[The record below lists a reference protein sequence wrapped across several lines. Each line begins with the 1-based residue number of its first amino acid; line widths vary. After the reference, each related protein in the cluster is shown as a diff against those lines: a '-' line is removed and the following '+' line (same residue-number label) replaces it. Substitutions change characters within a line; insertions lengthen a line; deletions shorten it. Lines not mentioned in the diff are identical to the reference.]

1 MKIINRALCAV
12 ASGLCV
18 ALSFTACGS
27 GGSSSTPP
35 PAAASPATITTV
47 AGTGTACTVQPCGD
61 TGLATLAQLSSPGDV
76 AVNAAG
82 NFLWI
87 ADVSNHRIRRVDVG
101 TGTITTVA
109 GTGTACTVQPCGDT
123 GLATLAQLS
132 GPRSVAVDAAG
143 NLWIADQN
151 NHRIRRVDVGTGN
164 ITTVAGTG
172 TAGFSGDIGL
182 ADAAQL
188 SSPRG
193 VAVDAAGN
201 LWIADFG
208 NHRIRKVDT
217 AGIITTVAGTGA
229 AAFSGDA
236 GQADAA
242 ELSSPGGVAVDTAG
256 NLWIAD
262 LGNHR
267 IRKVDAATGTITT
280 VAGTGGFG
288 FNGDNIAATAAQL
301 FNPSGVAVNAAGDLW
316 IADLS
321 NDRIRKVDAATGT
334 ITTVAGTGV
343 SGSLGDNGPATFAQ
357 LFNPAGVAVN
367 AAGDLWIADLSNN
380 RIRKVEP

>member
-1 MKIINRALCAV
+1 MKLINRALCAV

-47 AGTGTACTVQPCGD
+47 AGTGVAGFSGD
-61 TGLATLAQLSSPGDV
+61 NMAATLAQLSSPGDV
-76 AVNAAG
+76 AVDLAG
-82 NFLWI
+82 NLWI
-87 ADVSNHRIRRVDVG
+87 ADVSNHRIRRVDAV

-109 GTGTACTVQPCGDT
+109 GTVGFGFNGDNIAATA
-123 GLATLAQLS
+123 AQLS
-132 GPRSVAVDAAG
+132 GPRSVAVDLAG

-151 NHRIRRVDVGTGN
+151 NDRIRRVDAVTGT

-172 TAGFSGDIGL
+172 VAGSLGDNGPATL
-182 ADAAQL
+182 AQL

-201 LWIADFG
+201 LWIADFD
-208 NHRIRKVDT
+208 NHRIRM
-217 AGIITTVAGTGA
+217 
-229 AAFSGDA
+229 
-236 GQADAA
+236 
-242 ELSSPGGVAVDTAG
+242 
-256 NLWIAD
+256 
-262 LGNHR
+262 
-267 IRKVDAATGTITT
+267 VDAATGTITT
-280 VAGTGGFG
+280 VAGTGVAGSL
-288 FNGDNIAATAAQL
+288 GDNGPATAAQL
-301 FNPSGVAVNAAGDLW
+301 RNPSGVAVNAAGDLW

-321 NDRIRKVDAATGT
+321 NDRIRKVDATTGT

-343 SGSLGDNGPATFAQ
+343 SGALGDNGPATAAQ

-367 AAGDLWIADLSNN
+367 AAGDLWIADLTNN